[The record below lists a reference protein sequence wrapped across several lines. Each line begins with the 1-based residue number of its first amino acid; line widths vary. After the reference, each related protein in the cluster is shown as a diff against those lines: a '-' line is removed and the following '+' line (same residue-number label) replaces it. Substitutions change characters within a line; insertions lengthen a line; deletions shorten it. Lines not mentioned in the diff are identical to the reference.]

1 MTIICVA
8 RLVKTKRIDQL
19 IKAVLGL
26 QPMPKLIIVG
36 HGPQEKPLKNLAQ
49 GNVKFLQNLP
59 RKDLIQILRRSVLF
73 CLPSVVEGFGIATIE
88 AMACGLPAVLADIPV
103 NREVTRNG
111 QGAVFFEPENIADLT
126 DKIKSIKAVYK
137 QKQIEALNLAKT
149 YTWQKIY
156 SQTRQVYLSVIRN
169 K

>member
-1 MTIICVA
+1 MRIICVA

-19 IKAVLGL
+19 IRAVNGG
-26 QPMPKLIIVG
+26 KDNLIIVG
-36 HGPQEKPLKNLAQ
+36 TGPQEKYLKQLA
-49 GNVKFLQNLP
+49 GDRVEFFKNLP
-59 RKDLIQILRRSVLF
+59 RKELIRLLKQADIF

-149 YTWQKIY
+149 YSWQKIY
-156 SQTRQVYLSVIRN
+156 QQTKQVYLSVIRN

>member
-59 RKDLIQILRRSVLF
+59 RKDLIQILRRSDLF

-137 QKQIEALNLAKT
+137 QKQAEAFKLARTYSWERIYKETKAVYETCLNH
-149 YTWQKIY
+149 
-156 SQTRQVYLSVIRN
+156 
-169 K
+169 

>member
-59 RKDLIQILRRSVLF
+59 RKDLIQILRRSDLF

-126 DKIKSIKAVYK
+126 DKIKSIRAVYK
-137 QKQIEALNLAKT
+137 QKQIEAFNLAKT
-149 YTWQKIY
+149 YSWRKIY
-156 SQTRQVYLSVIRN
+156 QQTKKVYETCFHH
-169 K
+169 

>member
-19 IKAVLGL
+19 MKAAAGL
-26 QPMPKLIIVG
+26 KDNLVIVG
-36 HGPQEKPLKNLAQ
+36 TGPQEKYLKQLA
-49 GNVKFLQNLP
+49 GNRVEFFKNLP
-59 RKDLIQILRRSVLF
+59 RKELIRLLKQSDLF

-88 AMACGLPAVLADIPV
+88 AMACGLQAVLADIPV

-137 QKQIEALNLAKT
+137 QKQAEAFKLART
-149 YTWQKIY
+149 YSWERIY
-156 SQTRQVYLSVIRN
+156 KETKAVYETCLHH
-169 K
+169 